1 MDNFS
6 RPVKW
11 LQDGKPE
18 VKNPGAAITI
28 LMSSSANLHFKGCPE
43 FLFCARTRLEDQHKT
58 MNMYGLLMF
67 TFLIF
72 SFVEGRNLI
81 DCAVRSCS
89 FRMGIRACLG
99 LSSIML
105 FKNIGGVVMWR

>member
-1 MDNFS
+1 
-6 RPVKW
+6 
-11 LQDGKPE
+11 
-18 VKNPGAAITI
+18 
-28 LMSSSANLHFKGCPE
+28 
-43 FLFCARTRLEDQHKT
+43 

-72 SFVEGRNLI
+72 SFVEERNLI

-89 FRMGIRACLG
+89 FRIGIRACSG

-105 FKNIGGVVMWR
+105 FKNIPGVDVALKIQITLTLIACIVALRFCSGTTTNTVEHWLATKSTEGKMEQTILHQ

>member
-1 MDNFS
+1 
-6 RPVKW
+6 
-11 LQDGKPE
+11 
-18 VKNPGAAITI
+18 
-28 LMSSSANLHFKGCPE
+28 
-43 FLFCARTRLEDQHKT
+43 

-72 SFVEGRNLI
+72 SFVEERNLI

-89 FRMGIRACLG
+89 FRIGIRACSG

-105 FKNIGGVVMWR
+105 FKNIPGVDVALKIQITFTLIVCI

>member
-1 MDNFS
+1 
-6 RPVKW
+6 
-11 LQDGKPE
+11 
-18 VKNPGAAITI
+18 
-28 LMSSSANLHFKGCPE
+28 
-43 FLFCARTRLEDQHKT
+43 

-72 SFVEGRNLI
+72 SFVEERNLI

-89 FRMGIRACLG
+89 FRIGIRACSG

-105 FKNIGGVVMWR
+105 FKNIPGVDVALKIQITLTLIACIVALRLCRTLAGHQVN